1 MNRTLSILL
10 FLFATLIGQAQTYF
24 YLDQIAVQPANPTTA
39 DNVSLS
45 LIGNLSDG
53 GAYIQTALADV
64 SGGTVSITLVAMSN
78 GGITVLVP
86 HTEVIELGQ
95 LPAGTYTIDF
105 TDASTGI
112 LDGAPLAQHTFTV
125 SGPVFP
131 CEDLTIDVQWAYFSD
146 TAIVVHVQ
154 HNTVEQ
160 FDYPNFI
167 LYDAQ
172 GDLLALETVTYFAIA
187 QDSWHTLRLMDD
199 VEAPVGP
206 FEGRLELWTGFTTT
220 LACTWEQTFD
230 LCPNTSCVAVYPS
243 LGNFGGALPIGTF
256 NWTIF
261 NDGGDVANGQFVLTA
276 DVQQDMDTICLTPGN
291 YGMNVSPLSPPT
303 GGAPMY
309 YVAGPGLTSTELWP
323 VVWSLPVELSF
334 VLLPYCVETP
344 QGIADDKA
352 PGLIVS
358 TTPGGLWVHTVDGR
372 KLGTLQLLDAQG
384 RPVQATTATTD
395 RHFLAV
401 GTPGVYVL
409 RTGDRTVKV
418 VAGME

>member
-1 MNRTLSILL
+1 VN
-10 FLFATLIGQAQTYF
+10 
-24 YLDQIAVQPANPTTA
+24 
-39 DNVSLS
+39 
-45 LIGNLSDG
+45 
-53 GAYIQTALADV
+53 
-64 SGGTVSITLVAMSN
+64 ITLVAMSN

-146 TAIVVHVQ
+146 TAVVVHVQ
-154 HNTVEQ
+154 HTTVEQ

-167 LYDAQ
+167 LFDAQ
-172 GDLLALETVTYFAIA
+172 GDTLAKETVTYFAIA
-187 QDSWHTLRLMDD
+187 QDSWHTLRLMDG

-206 FEGRLELWTGFTTT
+206 FAGRLELWTSFTST

-230 LCPNTSCVAVYPS
+230 LCPNTSCVTVYPS
-243 LGNFGGALPIGTF
+243 IDNFGGALPIGTF
-256 NWTIF
+256 NWTIAD
-261 NDGGDVANGQFVLTA
+261 DGGVVATGQFELTN
-276 DVQQDMDTICLTPGN
+276 DMQQDADTVCLPAGE
-291 YGMNVSPLSPPT
+291 YYMSVEPLTPPT
-303 GGAPMY
+303 GGAPTFF
-309 YVAGPGLTSTELWP
+309 VAGPGFLSTDTRP
-323 VVWSLPVELSF
+323 VVWSLPVDLNF
-334 VLLPYCVETP
+334 MLLPYCAETP

-352 PGLIVS
+352 PGLIVAIA
-358 TTPGGLWVHTVDGR
+358 PGGMWVHTVDGR
-372 KLGTLQLLDAQG
+372 KLGALQLLDAQG
-384 RPVQATTATTD
+384 RLLQTVTATTD
-395 RHFLAV
+395 RHFLSV

-409 RTGDRTVKV
+409 RTGDHTIKV